1 VSRDARADGEVLVV
15 DWIACDGYG
24 LCGDLAPDLVAL
36 DRWSYPIVPKG
47 PVPKA
52 MLDDARRVVD
62 CCPMKAL
69 TLRKPNWRR
78 LAVAPDDPRARA
90 ARKAVFGR

>member
-1 VSRDARADGEVLVV
+1 VSRDGAEDGEVLVV

-24 LCGDLAPDLVAL
+24 LCSDLAPDLVSL
-36 DRWSYPIVPKG
+36 DPWQYPIVPKG
-47 PVPKA
+47 SVPRS

-69 TLRKPNWRR
+69 ALRKPDRRR
-78 LAVAPDDPRARA
+78 LSVAPDDRRARD
-90 ARKAVFGR
+90 ARKAIFGR